1 MIARRI
7 AAAALALVFSAG
19 TVMAQTTSAPATTTT
34 KPAAPAPATTTV
46 PAATTTPAVTTPTTT
61 AKPPKAS
68 TKTTTASTAA
78 AKPSP
83 TNKVNLNTATAEQ
96 LDALPQVGK
105 ARLKV
110 IMTERAKSPFK
121 DWDDFDKRMDKTSVN
136 AGVRTKIKDLVTF

>member
-1 MIARRI
+1 MFARRI

-19 TVMAQTTSAPATTTT
+19 TVMAQTAPAPATTTT
-34 KPAAPAPATTTV
+34 KPAAPAPA
-46 PAATTTPAVTTPTTT
+46 ATTTPAVTTPAMTP
-61 AKPPKAS
+61 APKAT
-68 TKTTTASTAA
+68 TKATTASTAA

-83 TNKVNLNTATAEQ
+83 TNKTNLNTATAAE
-96 LDALPQVGK
+96 LDALPQIGK

-110 IMTERAKSPFK
+110 IMAERAKSPFK

>member
-19 TVMAQTTSAPATTTT
+19 TVMAQTAPAPATTTT
-34 KPAAPAPATTTV
+34 KPATTTTA
-46 PAATTTPAVTTPTTT
+46 PAATTAPAVTTPTTT

-83 TNKVNLNTATAEQ
+83 TNKVNLNTATSEQ
-96 LDALPQVGK
+96 LDALPQIGK

-136 AGVRTKIKDLVTF
+136 AGVRAKIKDLVTF